1 MANNTDLTKYAH
13 DMQRYRAMIIYA
25 ERNKDRAVVKEN
37 YSKLNE
43 IDDALA
49 KIVPSTIDVSDKEV
63 QEKINAIY
71 DKATDLRN
79 RIMAVKAD
87 SIIENMNKKKN
98 LINKLNAIE
107 ASREKKVDLL
117 SQWAGD

>member
-1 MANNTDLTKYAH
+1 
-13 DMQRYRAMIIYA
+13 
-25 ERNKDRAVVKEN
+25 
-37 YSKLNE
+37 
-43 IDDALA
+43 
-49 KIVPSTIDVSDKEV
+49 
-63 QEKINAIY
+63 
-71 DKATDLRN
+71 
-79 RIMAVKAD
+79 MAVKAD